1 MLPFRRVPLAWANL
15 VHNKVKLAASLAGIT
30 FAVAL
35 MFMEMGFY
43 NALLDGMVGLLRK
56 FDADLILTSRAR
68 YTIGFKQTFSQRR
81 LNEALQFEDV
91 LAANPVYI
99 ETRMARWRALD
110 SRLQVPVRVVAFRL
124 EDNVFTDKEIEA
136 QSAALLHG
144 PNTAL
149 FDRSGKACFYGWPRT
164 GDVTELS
171 DRRLHVIGEFGL
183 GADFLNDGNLVMS
196 DRNFLNYFAD
206 RHRADPQTLPV
217 DIGLIK
223 VRPGTRE
230 RVKAALAQALPAS
243 VEVFTKDQFI
253 EKERQ
258 FWLRN
263 TPIGF
268 VFGLGMALG
277 FIVGV
282 VICYQILFSEIS
294 SYIREYATLLAIGY
308 RRLDLVKV
316 VLLEAFYLAVMGFAG
331 GTAVS
336 FVFYRASQS
345 ITSIPFSLSPFRVL
359 LVFAFSLLM
368 CVISACLVI
377 RKLWSAAPA
386 DVF

>member
-1 MLPFRRVPLAWANL
+1 MPFRRVPLAWANL

-56 FDADLILTSRAR
+56 FDADLILTSRTR
-68 YTIGFKQTFSQRR
+68 YTIGFKESFSRR
-81 LNEALQFEDV
+81 HLNEALQFQDV
-91 LAANPVYI
+91 LAANPIYI
-99 ETRMARWRALD
+99 ETRMARWRVLD
-110 SRLQVPVRVVAFRL
+110 SGLQIPVRVVAFRL
-124 EDNVFTDKEIEA
+124 ADEAFTDQEIQA
-136 QSAALLHG
+136 QTAALQV
-144 PNTAL
+144 PNSAL
-149 FDRSGKACFYGWPRT
+149 FDRSGKARFYGRPRI

-171 DRRLHVIGEFGL
+171 DRRLHVVGEFGL

-206 RHRADPQTLPV
+206 RRGADPESLPI

-223 VRPGTRE
+223 VRPGTTD
-230 RVKAALAQALPAS
+230 RVKASLAKALPPS

-253 EKERQ
+253 DNEKQ
-258 FWLRN
+258 FWLLN
-263 TPIGF
+263 TPVGF
-268 VFGLGMALG
+268 VFWLGMVFG
-277 FIVGV
+277 FVVGV

-331 GTAVS
+331 GTAVG
-336 FVFYRASQS
+336 FEFYVANQS
-345 ITSIPFSLSPFRVL
+345 ITSIPFILSPCRVL
-359 LVFAFSLLM
+359 LVFAFTLLM

-377 RKLWSAAPA
+377 GKLWSAAPA

>member
-1 MLPFRRVPLAWANL
+1 MPFRRVPLAWANL

-56 FDADLILTSRAR
+56 FDADLILTSRTR
-68 YTIGFKQTFSQRR
+68 YTIGIKESFSRR
-81 LNEALQFEDV
+81 HLNEALQFQDV
-91 LAANPVYI
+91 LAANPIYI
-99 ETRMARWRALD
+99 ETRMSRWRVLG
-110 SRLQVPVRVVAFRL
+110 SGLQIPVRVVAFRL
-124 EDNVFTDKEIEA
+124 EDEAFTDPEIQA
-136 QSAALLHG
+136 RTAALQV
-144 PNTAL
+144 PNSAL
-149 FDRSGKACFYGWPRT
+149 FDRSGKAWFYGRPRI

-171 DRRLHVIGEFGL
+171 NRRLHIVGEFGL

-206 RHRADPQTLPV
+206 RRRADPESLPV

-223 VRPGTRE
+223 VRPGTTAC
-230 RVKAALAQALPAS
+230 VQASLAKTLPPS

-253 EKERQ
+253 DNEKK
-258 FWLRN
+258 FWLQN
-263 TPIGF
+263 TPVGF
-268 VFGLGMALG
+268 VFWLGMFMG
-277 FIVGV
+277 FVVGV
-282 VICYQILFSEIS
+282 VSCYQILFSEIS

-308 RRLDLVKV
+308 RRVDLVKV
-316 VLLEAFYLAVMGFAG
+316 VLVEAIYLAAMGFVA

-336 FVFYRASQS
+336 FVCYVAIQYF
-345 ITSIPFSLSPFRVL
+345 TCIPFILSTCRVTL
-359 LVFAFSLLM
+359 IFASTLLM
-368 CVISACLVI
+368 CLISACLAI

-386 DVF
+386 DLF

>member
-1 MLPFRRVPLAWANL
+1 MPFRRVPLAWANL

-56 FDADLILTSRAR
+56 FDADLILTSRTR
-68 YTIGFKQTFSQRR
+68 YTIGFKESFSRR
-81 LNEALQFEDV
+81 HLNEALQFQDV
-91 LAANPVYI
+91 LAANPIYI
-99 ETRMARWRALD
+99 ETRMARWRVLD
-110 SRLQVPVRVVAFRL
+110 SGLQIPVRVVAFRL
-124 EDNVFTDKEIEA
+124 ADEAFTDQEIQA
-136 QSAALLHG
+136 QTAALQV
-144 PNTAL
+144 PNSAL
-149 FDRSGKACFYGWPRT
+149 FDRSGKARFYGRPRI

-171 DRRLHVIGEFGL
+171 DRRLHVVGEFGL

-206 RHRADPQTLPV
+206 RRGADPESLPI

-223 VRPGTRE
+223 VRPGTTD
-230 RVKAALAQALPAS
+230 RVRASLAKALPPS

-253 EKERQ
+253 DNEKQ
-258 FWLRN
+258 FWLLN
-263 TPIGF
+263 TPVGF
-268 VFGLGMALG
+268 VFWLGMVFG
-277 FIVGV
+277 FVVGV

-294 SYIREYATLLAIGY
+294 SCIREYATLLAIGY
-308 RRLDLVKV
+308 RRVDLVQV
-316 VLLEAFYLAVMGFAG
+316 VLLEALYLAVMGFVA

-336 FVFYRASQS
+336 FVCYAANQKF
-345 ITSIPFSLSPFRVL
+345 TCIPFILSTSRVTL
-359 LVFAFSLLM
+359 MFAFTLLM
-368 CVISACLVI
+368 CLISACLAI

-386 DVF
+386 DLF

>member
-56 FDADLILTSRAR
+56 FDADLILTSRTR
-68 YTIGFKQTFSQRR
+68 YTIGFKESFSRR
-81 LNEALQFEDV
+81 HLNEALQFQDV
-91 LAANPVYI
+91 LAANPIYI
-99 ETRMARWRALD
+99 ETRMARWRVLD
-110 SRLQVPVRVVAFRL
+110 SGLQIPVRVVAFRL
-124 EDNVFTDKEIEA
+124 ADEAFTDQEIQA
-136 QSAALLHG
+136 QTAALQV
-144 PNTAL
+144 PNSAL
-149 FDRSGKACFYGWPRT
+149 FDRSGKARLYGRPRI

-171 DRRLHVIGEFGL
+171 DRRLHVVGEFGL

-206 RHRADPQTLPV
+206 RRGADPESLPV

-223 VRPGTRE
+223 VRRGTTD
-230 RVKAALAQALPAS
+230 RVKASLKEALPPS

-253 EKERQ
+253 HNEKQ
-258 FWLRN
+258 FWLQN
-263 TPIGF
+263 TPVGF
-268 VFGLGMALG
+268 VFWLGMVFG
-277 FIVGV
+277 FVVGV

-308 RRLDLVKV
+308 RRVDLVQV
-316 VLLEAFYLAVMGFAG
+316 VLLEALYLAVMGFVAG
-331 GTAVS
+331 TVVS
-336 FVFYRASQS
+336 FVCYRVIQEL
-345 ITSIPFSLSPFRVL
+345 TSIPFILSTCRVTL
-359 LVFAFSLLM
+359 IFAFTLLM
-368 CVISACLVI
+368 CLISACLAI
-377 RKLWSAAPA
+377 GKLWSAAPA
-386 DVF
+386 DLF

>member
-1 MLPFRRVPLAWANL
+1 VLPFRRVPLARANL
-15 VHNKVKLAASLAGIT
+15 VHNKAKLAASLAGIT

-35 MFMEMGFY
+35 MFIEMGFY
-43 NALLDGMVGLLRK
+43 NALLDGMVGLLHK
-56 FDADLILTSRAR
+56 FDADLILASRAR
-68 YTIGFKQTFSQRR
+68 YTIGFKQPFSRR
-81 LNEALQFEDV
+81 HLKDALQFEDV
-91 LAANPVYI
+91 QSASPVYL

-124 EDNVFTDKEIEA
+124 EDNVFTDREIKA
-136 QSAALLHG
+136 RSGALQG
-144 PNTAL
+144 PHTAL
-149 FDRSGKACFYGWPRT
+149 FDRSGRAWSYGRPHT
-164 GDVTELS
+164 GDVTELA
-171 DRRLHVIGEFGL
+171 DRRLHIIGEFGL
-183 GADFLNDGNLVMS
+183 GADFVNDGNLVMS

-206 RHRADPQTLPV
+206 RRRGDPETMPV

-223 VRPGTRE
+223 VRPGTTE
-230 RVKAALAQALPAS
+230 RVRAALAGALPSS

-253 EKERQ
+253 ENEKQ

-268 VFGLGMALG
+268 VFFLGMALG
-277 FIVGV
+277 FVVGV
-282 VICYQILFSEIS
+282 VICYQILFSEIA
-294 SYIREYATLLAIGY
+294 SYFREYATLLAIGY

-316 VLLEAFYLAVMGFAG
+316 VLLEAFYLAILGFAG

-336 FVFYRASQS
+336 FVLYVANEW
-345 ITSIPFSLSPFRVL
+345 ITCIPFILSPGRAL
-359 LVFAFSLLM
+359 LIFAFTCLM
-368 CVISACLVI
+368 CWISACLAI

>member
-1 MLPFRRVPLAWANL
+1 MPFRRVPLAWANL

-56 FDADLILTSRAR
+56 FDADLILTSRTR
-68 YTIGFKQTFSQRR
+68 YTIGFKESFSRR
-81 LNEALQFEDV
+81 HLNEALQFQDV
-91 LAANPVYI
+91 LAANPIYI
-99 ETRMARWRALD
+99 ETRMARWRVLD
-110 SRLQVPVRVVAFRL
+110 SGLQIPVRVVAFRL
-124 EDNVFTDKEIEA
+124 ADEAFTDQEIQA
-136 QSAALLHG
+136 QTAALQV
-144 PNTAL
+144 PNSAL
-149 FDRSGKACFYGWPRT
+149 FDRSGKARFYGRPRI

-171 DRRLHVIGEFGL
+171 DRRLHVVGEFGL

-206 RHRADPQTLPV
+206 RRGADPESLPI

-223 VRPGTRE
+223 VRPGTTD
-230 RVKAALAQALPAS
+230 RVKASLAKALPPS

-253 EKERQ
+253 DNEKQ
-258 FWLRN
+258 FWLLN
-263 TPIGF
+263 TPVGF
-268 VFGLGMALG
+268 VFWLGMVFG
-277 FIVGV
+277 FVVGV

-308 RRLDLVKV
+308 WRLDLVKV

-331 GTAVS
+331 GTAVG
-336 FVFYRASQS
+336 FVFYAANQS
-345 ITSIPFSLSPFRVL
+345 ITSIPFILSPFRVL
-359 LVFAFSLLM
+359 LVFAFTLFM

>member
-1 MLPFRRVPLAWANL
+1 MPFRRVPLAWANL

-30 FAVAL
+30 FTVAL

-56 FDADLILTSRAR
+56 FDADLILTSRTR
-68 YTIGFKQTFSQRR
+68 YTIGFKESFSRR
-81 LNEALQFEDV
+81 HLNEALQFLDV
-91 LAANPVYI
+91 LAANPIYI

-110 SRLQVPVRVVAFRL
+110 SGLQIPVRVVAFRL
-124 EDNVFTDKEIEA
+124 EDEAFTDQEIQA
-136 QSAALLHG
+136 RTAALQV
-144 PNTAL
+144 PNSAL
-149 FDRSGKACFYGWPRT
+149 FDRSGKARLYGRPRI

-171 DRRLHVIGEFGL
+171 DRRLHVVGEFGL

-206 RHRADPQTLPV
+206 RRGADPESLPV

-223 VRPGTRE
+223 VRPGTTDH
-230 RVKAALAQALPAS
+230 VKASLAKALPPS

-253 EKERQ
+253 DNEKE

-263 TPIGF
+263 TPVGF
-268 VFGLGMALG
+268 VFFLGMVMG
-277 FIVGV
+277 FVVGV

-331 GTAVS
+331 GTAVG
-336 FVFYRASQS
+336 FVFYVANQS
-345 ITSIPFSLSPFRVL
+345 ITSIPFILSPFRVL
-359 LVFAFSLLM
+359 LVFAFTLFM

-377 RKLWSAAPA
+377 RKLWSVAPA